1 MKQINTPYLFS
12 LGMGILLFIVIIYFL
27 TKEGLQESFL
37 TGFVDLKYTPPV
49 NSLTDQQQTYVNV
62 NVLKQAIVTMNSQLE
77 KNTSDI
83 SNLQKQITTLNN
95 QQTDLVSSNTP
106 IVQGTGM

>member
-1 MKQINTPYLFS
+1 MKQIITLYLIS
-12 LGMGILLFIVIIYFL
+12 IGMILFIIINYYL
-27 TKEGLQESFL
+27 IKGNQESFL
-37 TGFVDLKYTPPV
+37 TGFVDLKYTPPT
-49 NSLTDQQQTYVNV
+49 NSLSDQQQTYVNV

-83 SNLQKQITTLNN
+83 SNLQKQITTLNK

-106 IVQGTGM
+106 IVQGTCM

>member
-1 MKQINTPYLFS
+1 MKQINTHYLFS
-12 LGMGILLFIVIIYFL
+12 LGILLFIVITYFL
-27 TKEGLQESFL
+27 TKEGLQEPFL
-37 TGFVDLKYTPPV
+37 TGFVELKYTPPV

-83 SNLQKQITTLNN
+83 SNLQKQITTLNK
-95 QQTDLVSSNTP
+95 QQSDLVSSNTP
-106 IVQGTGM
+106 IVEGTGM